1 MPAHSTNR
9 SHPVRT
15 HTPAT
20 QASQLP
26 ESRSVLGWL
35 YVGRLLLVAAILA
48 RRASY
53 SGLVDQV
60 VGAMVGIAVILT
72 ALSFWHT
79 HRGNRVPQQ
88 GFLYGQ
94 LTFDAL
100 LVTAVVQLTGGAQ
113 SAYAPLYILLIGVAA
128 LLLSARGGILIGL
141 FAIAL
146 YLGSTIWGPSG
157 ALESAVLFQIVLF
170 ILVALVT
177 GYLGGRLRVAGAALG
192 QVETELAQLRLDTG
206 DILNTMNTGVLT
218 VDGAGALVY
227 INPAAEEMLELAADR
242 WVGQPVLEQLDR
254 VAPGLGEVISRSARE
269 QIALRRFETY
279 PLAED
284 SSVLGVS
291 TTLVERLGDQ
301 RPVVTAIFQDIT
313 EKKRV
318 EALRRRAE
326 RLEAI
331 AGLSASLAHEIKNPL
346 ASIRSAV
353 EQIADGKIDREDD
366 QLLKALVVRES
377 DRLSRLLTEFIDFAR
392 VKVTA
397 PQPVDLLALV
407 RQVVQLVC
415 SHPDASERTIE
426 VSVEGDPDQLLIRG
440 AGDLLHRAVF
450 NLVLNAAQWAGEGGE
465 VRLALDEVR
474 SDLLSPA
481 LGALRLV
488 RLTVTDTGP
497 GVPEAIVDHIF
508 DPFFTRRPGGTG
520 LGLALVQRAVE
531 AHSGAVFVDNGP
543 ANSGIGA
550 TFTLYLPALPAHS
563 PEPPVALATPLN
575 EEHRTL

>member
-1 MPAHSTNR
+1 VVDPRDPSMQADPPA
-9 SHPVRT
+9 
-15 HTPAT
+15 PA
-20 QASQLP
+20 ASELP
-26 ESRSVLGWL
+26 EARSVLGWL
-35 YVGRLLLVAAILA
+35 YVGRLLLVAAIVA
-48 RRASY
+48 RRTGS
-53 SGLVDQV
+53 D
-60 VGAMVGIAVILT
+60 AVIDGIGGGMVIIALVLT

-79 HRGNRVPQQ
+79 HRAERVPKQ

-100 LVTAVVQLTGGAQ
+100 LITAVVQLTGGAQ

-146 YLGSTIWGPSG
+146 YLGSTIWGSTG
-157 ALESAVLFQIVLF
+157 SIESAVLFQIALF
-170 ILVALVT
+170 IIVALVT

-192 QVETELAQLRLDTG
+192 EVQTELAQLRLDTG
-206 DILNTMNTGVLT
+206 DILNTMNTGVIT
-218 VDGAGALVY
+218 VDGDGTLVY
-227 INPAAEEMLELAADR
+227 INPAAEDMLQLSADR
-242 WVGQPVLEQLDR
+242 WVGRPILEQLDQ
-254 VAPGLGEVISRSARE
+254 VAPGLGQVISRSARE
-269 QIALRRFETY
+269 QIALRRFETE
-279 PLAED
+279 PVAEE

-301 RPVVTAIFQDIT
+301 TPVVTAIFQDIT

-353 EQIADGKIDREDD
+353 EQIADGQIDHEDD

-407 RQVVQLVC
+407 RQVCQLVR
-415 SHPDASERTIE
+415 SHPDSKARKME
-426 VSVEGDPDQLLIRG
+426 VVVEGDPEQIMIRG

-450 NLVLNAAQWAGEGGE
+450 NLVLNATQWAGEGGE
-465 VRLALDEVR
+465 VKLALDEVR

-497 GVPEAIVDHIF
+497 GVPENIIDHIF

-531 AHSGAVFVDNGP
+531 AHNGAIFVDNGP

-550 TFTLYLPALPAHS
+550 TFTLYLPALPAH
-563 PEPPVALATPLN
+563 PAETPAVPVPLN
-575 EEHRTL
+575 EELRPL